1 MNKAAETTITG
12 ILNAI
17 DGVRDATVSVQT
29 LMQNALQSDPDIIVE
44 CAIRIDMANPDRQ
57 VRNGK
62 LSVLRMQMR
71 RASATLK
78 LDTLQTVRKIK
89 GTWKLVDVEA
99 TDPETAEAKKVQRA
113 VDIVADHIRDRQVMA
128 KLRELLPAL
137 GWTPP
142 TPKTRGRARKGEQ
155 PGSRAEH

>member
-1 MNKAAETTITG
+1 MNKAAESAVTS

-44 CAIRIDMANPDRQ
+44 CAIRIDMNNPDRA

-71 RASATLK
+71 RASAALK
-78 LDTLQTVRKIK
+78 LETSQTVRKVK
-89 GTWKLVDVEA
+89 GTWKLLDVET
-99 TDPETAEAKKVQRA
+99 TDPDTAEAKKVERA
-113 VDIVADHIRDRQVMA
+113 VAIVADHIRDRAVMA

-142 TPKTRGRARKGEQ
+142 TAKTRGKPRKGAQ
-155 PGSRAEH
+155 PGTVMAH